1 MHNGIKIP
9 YRVVVNKKLKHL
21 YITITPEDGVIV
33 KNPNFSNKEVQT
45 ILNKRAKWIHNK
57 LLFLNSKNY
66 ILKIYEDEKKV
77 LLFGKKELLEVKNL
91 VEFYRLKS
99 KEFIPSLVDKWAKI
113 TNLKPKDLKFR
124 KSKKRWGSCSYDNII
139 TFNISLV
146 QLPLECIEYIILH
159 ELSHIK
165 HKNHKKEFWLHVE
178 KFLPNYLDYE
188 KEIKNYSPNI

>member
-66 ILKIYEDEKKV
+66 ILKKYEDEKKV
-77 LLFGKKELLEVKNL
+77 LLFGK
-91 VEFYRLKS
+91 
-99 KEFIPSLVDKWAKI
+99 
-113 TNLKPKDLKFR
+113 
-124 KSKKRWGSCSYDNII
+124 
-139 TFNISLV
+139 
-146 QLPLECIEYIILH
+146 
-159 ELSHIK
+159 
-165 HKNHKKEFWLHVE
+165 
-178 KFLPNYLDYE
+178 
-188 KEIKNYSPNI
+188 

>member
-1 MHNGIKIP
+1 
-9 YRVVVNKKLKHL
+9 
-21 YITITPEDGVIV
+21 
-33 KNPNFSNKEVQT
+33 
-45 ILNKRAKWIHNK
+45 
-57 LLFLNSKNY
+57 
-66 ILKIYEDEKKV
+66 
-77 LLFGKKELLEVKNL
+77 

>member
-124 KSKKRWGSCSYDNII
+124 KSKKRWCLLYPYFFS
-139 TFNISLV
+139 
-146 QLPLECIEYIILH
+146 
-159 ELSHIK
+159 
-165 HKNHKKEFWLHVE
+165 
-178 KFLPNYLDYE
+178 
-188 KEIKNYSPNI
+188 